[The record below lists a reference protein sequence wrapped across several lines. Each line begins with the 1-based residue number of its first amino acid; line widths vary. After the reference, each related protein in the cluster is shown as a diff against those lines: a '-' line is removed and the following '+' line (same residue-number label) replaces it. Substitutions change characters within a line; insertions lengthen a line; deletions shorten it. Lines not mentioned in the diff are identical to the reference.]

1 MKYGSVRTFA
11 LSANVAVQIIGPS
24 ESRVGLLFSPPTGT
38 GTYTVSTEPSV
49 TLGAGL
55 NLQAASTP
63 ILITGELFGDAI
75 HKPWYA
81 IADTALNVGFVET
94 VVR

>member
-11 LSANVAVQIIGPS
+11 LSANAAVQIIGPS
-24 ESRVGLLFSPPTGT
+24 ENRVGLLFSPPTGT

-49 TLGAGL
+49 ALGSGL
-55 NLQAASTP
+55 NLQATGIP

-81 IADTALNVGFVET
+81 IADTALTVGFLET